1 MISSGL
7 ETFLQQTNACM
18 RQPTADKRE
27 GSHTVQGKWVVRNDN
42 LDNYPA
48 NAAAC
53 AAAGSD
59 SGGVQAA
66 CAGHG
71 RGGFTRGCAIST
83 EAVPGCHAAD
93 VHVQRRPQWRLPLH
107 WHRLWPAEICQPCA
121 LRPPAGALQRSHR
134 LLQPTHDSVFL
145 QFALIQGECIRRTRQ
160 CERKCIAKWTS
171 AQAVL

>member
-1 MISSGL
+1 MVSLGPEEFPCSRQML
-7 ETFLQQTNACM
+7 AWASQLQTSVRAAM
-18 RQPTADKRE
+18 RYN
-27 GSHTVQGKWVVRNDN
+27 KWVVRNDN

-48 NAAAC
+48 NAAAR

-83 EAVPGCHAAD
+83 EAVPGRHAAD
-93 VHVQRRPQWRLPLH
+93 VYVQRRPQRRLPLH
-107 WHRLWPAEICQPCA
+107 RHRLRPAEIRQPCA
-121 LRPPAGALQRSHR
+121 LRQPAGALQRSNR

-145 QFALIQGECIRRTRQ
+145 Q
-160 CERKCIAKWTS
+160 S
-171 AQAVL
+171 A